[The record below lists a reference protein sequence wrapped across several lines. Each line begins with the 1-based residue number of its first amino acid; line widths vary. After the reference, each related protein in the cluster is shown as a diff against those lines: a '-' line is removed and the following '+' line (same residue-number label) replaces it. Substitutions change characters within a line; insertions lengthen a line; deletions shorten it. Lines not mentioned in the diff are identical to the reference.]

1 MRNAVKVLRVLAIMV
16 LCLVMVSCGVEVPNN
31 PDVTYNRSK
40 EYFSNLFIDNIH
52 VVETGDVIG
61 AREAE
66 PADVD
71 KVVTVMQSVY
81 KGVSVGD
88 TVDRL
93 DAIYGKHVTSIAYYG
108 DDMRFGKHMSVTFVW
123 GDEEVELT
131 VPASYDDNNKY
142 LVMPLQVNEDMMKKA
157 YKMAKDINLTK
168 EEMEEE
174 VKAQFFQPTLLIK
187 SGVEEV
193 EYVEFEKATNIE
205 EYISLTNEDI
215 ETEYELA
222 HEDIKEFATEILVRN
237 QGVFLPFNN
246 MSEDIDS
253 LSDEIYVKL
262 KADLAKINAMAG
274 NRMGAFLS
282 ITYYKHGE
290 ELATLYYMLD
300 DELFAT
306 QDISLEFKNGKVKKG
321 IDVLHY
327 ALGL

>member
-1 MRNAVKVLRVLAIMV
+1 MKNVLRVLAIMV
-16 LCLVMVSCGVEVPNN
+16 VSLVLVACGVQVPNN
-31 PDVTYNRSK
+31 PDVTYNKSR

-52 VVETGDVIG
+52 VVETGDTIG
-61 AREAE
+61 TRAAE

-81 KGVSVGD
+81 KGVSIGD

-93 DAIYGKHVTSIAYYG
+93 DAIYGNHLTSIAYYG

-131 VPASYDDNNKY
+131 VPAAFDDGNKY
-142 LVMPLQVNEDMMKKA
+142 LVMPLQVNKSMMEKA
-157 YKMAKDINLTK
+157 YKLGKELNLTK

-187 SGVEEV
+187 SGIEDV

-205 EYISLTNEDI
+205 EYISLTDNDVESN
-215 ETEYELA
+215 YELA
-222 HEDIKEFATEILVRN
+222 HEDDKEFVTEILVRN

-246 MSEDIDS
+246 TSEDIDS
-253 LSDEIYVKL
+253 LSDDIYAKL
-262 KADLAKINAMAG
+262 KADLAKIDAMAG
-274 NRMGAFLS
+274 NRIGAFLS
-282 ITYYKHGE
+282 VTYYKHGE
-290 ELATLYYMLD
+290 EIATLYYALD
-300 DELFAT
+300 EELFVT
-306 QDISLEFKNGKVKKG
+306 EDISLEFKNGKVKKG

>member
-1 MRNAVKVLRVLAIMV
+1 MKNVLRVLAIMV
-16 LCLVMVSCGVEVPNN
+16 VSLVLVACGVQVPNN
-31 PDVTYNRSK
+31 PDVTYNKGR

-52 VVETGDVIG
+52 VVETGDTIG
-61 AREAE
+61 TRSAE

-81 KGVSVGD
+81 KGVSIGD

-93 DAIYGKHVTSIAYYG
+93 DAIYGNHLTSIAYYG

-131 VPASYDDNNKY
+131 VPAAFDDGNKY
-142 LVMPLQVNEDMMKKA
+142 LVMPLQVNKSMMEKA
-157 YKMAKDINLTK
+157 YKLGKELNLTK

-187 SGVEEV
+187 SGIEDV

-205 EYISLTNEDI
+205 EYISLTDNDVESN
-215 ETEYELA
+215 YELA
-222 HEDIKEFATEILVRN
+222 HEDDKEFVTEILVRN

-246 MSEDIDS
+246 TSEDIDS
-253 LSDEIYVKL
+253 LADDVYVKL
-262 KADLAKINAMAG
+262 KADLAKIDAMAG
-274 NRMGAFLS
+274 NKIGAFLS
-282 ITYYKHGE
+282 VTYYKHGE
-290 ELATLYYMLD
+290 ELATLYFMLD
-300 DELFAT
+300 EDLFVT
-306 QDISLEFKNGKVKKG
+306 EDISLEFKNGKVKNG

>member
-1 MRNAVKVLRVLAIMV
+1 MKNVLRVLAIMV
-16 LCLVMVSCGVEVPNN
+16 LGLVLVACGVQVPNN
-31 PDVTYNRSK
+31 PDVTYNKGR

-52 VVETGDVIG
+52 VVETGDTIG
-61 AREAE
+61 TRAAE

-93 DAIYGKHVTSIAYYG
+93 DAIYGNHLTSIAYYG

-131 VPASYDDNNKY
+131 VPAAFDDGNKY
-142 LVMPLQVNEDMMKKA
+142 LVMPLQVNKSMMEKA
-157 YKMAKDINLTK
+157 YKLGKELNLSK

-187 SGVEEV
+187 SGIEDV
-193 EYVEFEKATNIE
+193 EYVKFEKATNIE
-205 EYISLTNEDI
+205 EYISLTDNDV
-215 ETEYELA
+215 ETNYELA
-222 HEDIKEFATEILVRN
+222 HEDDKEFVTEILVRN

-246 MSEDIDS
+246 TSEDIDS
-253 LSDEIYVKL
+253 LADDVYVKL
-262 KADLAKINAMAG
+262 KADLAKIDAMAG
-274 NRMGAFLS
+274 NKIGAFLS
-282 ITYYKHGE
+282 VTYYKHGE
-290 ELATLYYMLD
+290 ELATLYFMLD
-300 DELFAT
+300 EELFVT
-306 QDISLEFKNGKVKKG
+306 EDISLEFKNGKVKNG

>member
-1 MRNAVKVLRVLAIMV
+1 MRNAVKMMAIMV
-16 LCLVMVSCGVEVPNN
+16 LGLVLVACGVDVPNN
-31 PDVTYNRSK
+31 PNVTYDRSK
-40 EYFSNLFIDNIH
+40 DYFSNLFIDKIH
-52 VVETGDVIG
+52 VIETGDTIG
-61 AREAE
+61 ARVAE

-93 DAIYGKHVTSIAYYG
+93 DAIYGNHLTSIAYYG

-174 VKAQFFQPTLLIK
+174 VAAQFFQPTLLIK
-187 SGVEEV
+187 SGIEDV

-205 EYISLTNEDI
+205 EYISLTDNDVESN
-215 ETEYELA
+215 YELA
-222 HEDIKEFATEILVRN
+222 HEDDKEFVTEILVRN

-246 MSEDIDS
+246 TSEDIDS
-253 LSDEIYVKL
+253 LSDDIYVKL
-262 KADLAKINAMAG
+262 KADLAKIDAMAG
-274 NRMGAFLS
+274 NRIGAFLS
-282 ITYYKHGE
+282 VTYYKHGE
-290 ELATLYYMLD
+290 EIATLYYGLD
-300 DELFAT
+300 EELFVT

>member
-1 MRNAVKVLRVLAIMV
+1 MRNAVKKVLAIMV
-16 LCLVMVSCGVEVPNN
+16 VCFMMVACGVQVPNN
-31 PDVTYNRSK
+31 PDVTYDRSK
-40 EYFSNLFIDNIH
+40 DYFSNLFIDKIH
-52 VVETGDVIG
+52 VIETGDTIG
-61 AREAE
+61 ARVAE

-93 DAIYGKHVTSIAYYG
+93 DAIYGNHLTSIAYYG

-174 VKAQFFQPTLLIK
+174 VAAQFFQPTLLIK
-187 SGVEEV
+187 NGEEGV

-205 EYISLTNEDI
+205 EYISLTDNDI
-215 ETEYELA
+215 ETNYELA
-222 HEDIKEFATEILVRN
+222 HDDDKEFVTEILVRN

-253 LSDEIYVKL
+253 LSDDIYVKL
-262 KADLAKINAMAG
+262 KADLAKIDAMAG
-274 NRMGAFLS
+274 NKIGAFLS
-282 ITYYKHGE
+282 VTYYKHGE
-290 ELATLYYMLD
+290 EIATLYYALD
-300 DELFAT
+300 EELFVT
-306 QDISLEFKNGKVKKG
+306 EDISLEFKNGKTKNGV
-321 IDVLHY
+321 DVLHY

>member
-1 MRNAVKVLRVLAIMV
+1 MKNVLRVLAIMV
-16 LCLVMVSCGVEVPNN
+16 VSLVLVACGVQVPNN
-31 PDVTYNRSK
+31 PDVTYNKGR

-52 VVETGDVIG
+52 VIETGDTIG
-61 AREAE
+61 TRAAE

-93 DAIYGKHVTSIAYYG
+93 DAIYGNHLTSIAYYG

-131 VPASYDDNNKY
+131 VPAAFDDRNKY
-142 LVMPLQVNEDMMKKA
+142 LVMPLQVNKSMMEKA
-157 YKMAKDINLTK
+157 YKLGKELNLTK

-187 SGVEEV
+187 SGIEDV

-205 EYISLTNEDI
+205 EYISLTDNDVESN
-215 ETEYELA
+215 YELA
-222 HEDIKEFATEILVRN
+222 HEDDKEFVTEILVRN

-246 MSEDIDS
+246 TSEDIDS
-253 LSDEIYVKL
+253 LADDVYVKL
-262 KADLAKINAMAG
+262 KADLAKIDAMAG
-274 NRMGAFLS
+274 NKIGAFLS
-282 ITYYKHGE
+282 VTYYKHGE
-290 ELATLYYMLD
+290 ELATLYFMI
-300 DELFAT
+300 DEDLFVT
-306 QDISLEFKNGKVKKG
+306 EDISLEFKNGKVKNG

>member
-1 MRNAVKVLRVLAIMV
+1 MRNAVKVLAIMV
-16 LCLVMVSCGVEVPNN
+16 LGLMMVACGVQVPNN
-31 PDVTYNRSK
+31 PDVTYDRSK

-61 AREAE
+61 ARVAE

-71 KVVTVMQSVY
+71 KVVSVMQSVY

-187 SGVEEV
+187 SGEEGL

-205 EYISLTNEDI
+205 EYISLTDDDV
-215 ETEYELA
+215 ETEYVLA
-222 HEDIKEFATEILVRN
+222 HEDDKEFATEILVRN

-253 LSDEIYVKL
+253 LSDEVYMKL
-262 KADLAKINAMAG
+262 KADLAKIDAMAG
-274 NRMGAFLS
+274 NKIGAFLS

-290 ELATLYYMLD
+290 ELATLYFMLD
-300 DELFAT
+300 EELFAT

-321 IDVLHY
+321 IDVLYY